1 MTAHLTFDISKA
13 RRELGYGPEIPFDRA
28 LKETVA
34 WFKENEKRG

>member
-13 RRELGYGPEIPFDRA
+13 RRELGYEPRIPFDRA

-34 WFKENEKRG
+34 WFKANGKTR